1 MAKKAVESGT
11 QGRKNKDLKMH
22 IDLTGSNKV
31 SILDKSPLDKSPP
44 NTYVPLC
51 LLPVDN
57 VLIPQMCPQSC
68 PNV

>member
-1 MAKKAVESGT
+1 MSKKAVKGGT

-44 NTYVPLC
+44 TV
-51 LLPVDN
+51 
-57 VLIPQMCPQSC
+57 
-68 PNV
+68 